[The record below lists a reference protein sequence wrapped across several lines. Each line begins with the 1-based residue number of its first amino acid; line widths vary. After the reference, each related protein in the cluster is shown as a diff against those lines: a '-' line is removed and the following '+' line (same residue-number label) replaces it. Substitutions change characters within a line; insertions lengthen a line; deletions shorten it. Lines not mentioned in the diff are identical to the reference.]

1 MKIASI
7 IPPIIAPD
15 ILPPDFANPL
25 SSSKTFSNSDY
36 ICVFNLPVTSLRAST
51 ALSIILSVV
60 FFMSVI
66 PLVNIYTRA
75 SAVFSPIFAVVFL
88 IAVTTSWIVLF
99 RASLALEAKD
109 PI

>member
-1 MKIASI
+1 MKIARI

-15 ILPPDFANPL
+15 ILPPDFATLL
-25 SSSKTFSNSDY
+25 SSSNTLSNSDY
-36 ICVFNLPVTSLRAST
+36 MSVFNLSVISLSPLT

-60 FFMSVI
+60 FLMSVI

-75 SAVFSPIFAVVFL
+75 SAVLFPIVPVVSL
-88 IAVTTSWIVLF
+88 IAATTSWIVLF
-99 RASLALEAKD
+99 RVSLALEAKE